1 MASSAGL
8 PSFGP
13 DRAASSCVPSSG
25 GRPPHRPHHSHP
37 AYTTSGCVMMESV
50 DDAEGLY
57 VAVERCPLCS
67 TSRRRLTCARCVQ
80 AGDFMYFD
88 GRNAER
94 FGTGS
99 LLMVPNFRDM
109 FWKFTA
115 TSVVLTLVLFHCRRC
130 LYINLNAPSFWH

>member
-13 DRAASSCVPSSG
+13 DRVASSFVPFPG
-25 GRPPHRPHHSHP
+25 GRPPLRPHHHHP
-37 AYTTSGCVMMESV
+37 AYPTSGCVMMESV

-80 AGDFMYFD
+80 AGDFIYFD

-94 FGTGS
+94 FGTDSLHCSQQFTDGS
-99 LLMVPNFRDM
+99 KLLRRFSGVYGD
-109 FWKFTA
+109 
-115 TSVVLTLVLFHCRRC
+115 LILFSE
-130 LYINLNAPSFWH
+130 NS

>member
-8 PSFGP
+8 PPLGP
-13 DRAASSCVPSSG
+13 DRGASSSGSHSG
-25 GRPPHRPHHSHP
+25 GRPPLRPQHP
-37 AYTTSGCVMMESV
+37 HPPHPTPGSVMVESV

-80 AGDFMYFD
+80 AGDFVYFD

-94 FGTGS
+94 
-99 LLMVPNFRDM
+99 
-109 FWKFTA
+109 
-115 TSVVLTLVLFHCRRC
+115 SVLKVL
-130 LYINLNAPSFWH
+130 A